1 MDIDV
6 LVSESLI
13 AGNTALKIMHTSIL
27 HDIFGQS
34 SLGQYKNPEFLVTTA
49 ICLKAGGL
57 EFYYK
62 RDSDT
67 VCFLQIL
74 RNFLELL
81 F

>member
-13 AGNTALKIMHTSIL
+13 AGNTALKIMHTSVL

-49 ICLKAGGL
+49 ISVWKL
-57 EFYYK
+57 EA
-62 RDSDT
+62 
-67 VCFLQIL
+67 
-74 RNFLELL
+74 
-81 F
+81 